1 VSRSLGHVIGRKEVT
16 DMWQFLFIAFLIA
29 HGVVHLVMWVPKPEA
44 GKEAPFDA
52 SYSWLLGSQKGLA
65 ATVALATAAI
75 LIVAG
80 FGLWAHTDWWRAAAV
95 VGLAAS
101 FGLMVVY
108 FTPWFLFIEGV
119 NAALFVSIVWLSWP
133 SKTMV
138 GA

>member
-1 VSRSLGHVIGRKEVT
+1 
-16 DMWQFLFIAFLIA
+16 MWRLLFIGFLVA
-29 HGVVHLVMWVPKPEA
+29 HALVHMVMWVWVPKPQP
-44 GKEAPFDA
+44 GKEPPFDA
-52 SYSWLLGSQKGLA
+52 SYSWLLGNQRGVA
-65 ATVALATAAI
+65 ATVALVTAAI
-75 LIVAG
+75 LIASG
-80 FGLWAHTDWWRAAAV
+80 LGLWAHADWWRSAAV

-119 NAALFVSIVWLSWP
+119 NAALFVAIAWLSWP

>member
-1 VSRSLGHVIGRKEVT
+1 
-16 DMWQFLFIAFLIA
+16 MWRFSFIAFLVA
-29 HGVVHLVMWVPKPEA
+29 HGLVHLVMWVWVPKPEP
-44 GKEAPFDA
+44 GKEPQFDA
-52 SYSWLLGSQKGLA
+52 SHSWLLGSQKGVP

-80 FGLWAHTDWWRAAAV
+80 IGLWAQADWWRAAAV

-101 FGLMVVY
+101 FGLMVLY
-108 FTPWFLFIEGV
+108 FHPWFLFIEGV

-133 SKTMV
+133 SRAMV

>member
-1 VSRSLGHVIGRKEVT
+1 
-16 DMWQFLFIAFLIA
+16 MWRFLFIAFLGA
-29 HGVVHLVMWVPKPEA
+29 HGLVHLVMWVWVPKSQAGREA
-44 GKEAPFDA
+44 SFDA
-52 SYSWLLGSQKGLA
+52 SYSWLLGSQKGVA
-65 ATVALATAAI
+65 ATVSLATAAI

-80 FGLWAHTDWWRAAAV
+80 IGLWAQADWWRAAAV

-108 FTPWFLFIEGV
+108 FNPWFLFIEGV
-119 NAALFVSIVWLSWP
+119 NTALFVSIVWLSWP

>member
-1 VSRSLGHVIGRKEVT
+1 
-16 DMWQFLFIAFLIA
+16 MWRFLFIAFLVA
-29 HGVVHLVMWVPKPEA
+29 HGLVHLFMWVWVPKPEP
-44 GKEAPFDA
+44 GKEPPFDA
-52 SYSWLLGSQKGLA
+52 SYSWLLGNQKGVA
-65 ATVALATAAI
+65 ATVAMATAAI

-80 FGLWAHTDWWRAAAV
+80 IALWAEADWWRAAAIL
-95 VGLAAS
+95 GLAVS

>member
-1 VSRSLGHVIGRKEVT
+1 VAVRV
-16 DMWQFLFIAFLIA
+16 FIAFLVA
-29 HGVVHLVMWVPKPEA
+29 HGLVHLFMWVWVPKPEP
-44 GKEAPFDA
+44 GKEPPFDA
-52 SYSWLLGSQKGLA
+52 SYSWLLGNQKGVA
-65 ATVALATAAI
+65 ATVAMATAAI

-80 FGLWAHTDWWRAAAV
+80 IALWAEADWWRAAAV
-95 VGLAAS
+95 LGLAVS

-119 NAALFVSIVWLSWP
+119 NAALFVSIVSLSWP

>member
-1 VSRSLGHVIGRKEVT
+1 
-16 DMWQFLFIAFLIA
+16 MWRFVFIAFLVA
-29 HGVVHLVMWVPKPEA
+29 HGLVHLFMWVWVPKPEP
-44 GKEAPFDA
+44 GKEPPFDA
-52 SYSWLLGSQKGLA
+52 SYSWLLGNQKGVA
-65 ATVALATAAI
+65 ATVAMATAAI

-80 FGLWAHTDWWRAAAV
+80 IALWAEADWWRAAAV
-95 VGLAAS
+95 LGLAVS

>member
-1 VSRSLGHVIGRKEVT
+1 
-16 DMWQFLFIAFLIA
+16 MWRFLFIAFLVA
-29 HGVVHLVMWVPKPEA
+29 HGLVHLFMWVWVPKPEP
-44 GKEAPFDA
+44 GKEPPFDA
-52 SYSWLLGSQKGLA
+52 SYSWLLGNQKGVA
-65 ATVALATAAI
+65 ATVAMATAAI

-80 FGLWAHTDWWRAAAV
+80 IALWAEADWWRAAAIL
-95 VGLAAS
+95 GLAVS

-108 FTPWFLFIEGV
+108 LTPWFIFNEGV